1 MGVQYFFNPRVRIAV
16 NYEMREGDAINF
28 PAGAGPNA
36 NVGGIDDVL
45 AVQVTGI
52 WSQ

>member
-1 MGVQYFFNPRVRIAV
+1 VQYFFNPRVRIAL
-16 NYEMREGDAINF
+16 NYEMRSAEALNF
-28 PAGAGPNA
+28 PAGVGPNA
-36 NVGGIDDVL
+36 QVGGIDDRI